1 MNRTIGLISTNYS
14 VPGFGSVT
22 EVRPAASIP
31 FGGRYRL
38 LDFALSNM
46 VNSRVQT
53 VGLVT
58 PYFYRSIIDHVGAG
72 KPWDL
77 SRKEGGLY
85 ILPGTVF
92 GFHEENARFLFRD
105 LLHNLEYLRQGD
117 GDYILVSSGTLV
129 ANIDYQPMITRHEL
143 EGKPVTLL
151 YKKMQ
156 PGEKRPGR
164 YLTLDGDTVAGIRRA
179 DEGENLLLD
188 SFIVDKS
195 FLLRMARDYAALDYM
210 DFLDILAHVLPE
222 VAVGCCA
229 FDGYVAFMDG
239 MEDYF
244 RASLDLLDS
253 AVGLKAQILG
263 ELLGLVGLLGDLL
276 RGSLLGSG
284 LLLGRGLALSL
295 GHAGLSHELHDDHG
309 SVVALAGPELHD
321 AGVAAGTIL
330 EHALGDLLEDLA
342 DELLVVQVGDGQTAG
357 VQIAALGPGD
367 HLVDLRAD
375 LLGTGL
381 HRLDAV
387 VQEQGGNQAA
397 LHSLSVAIVGTELA
411 TLLVVSHNSLSPKA
425 SN

>member
-22 EVRPAASIP
+22 EARPAASIP

-46 VNSRVQT
+46 VNSRIQT

-58 PYFYRSIIDHVGAG
+58 PYFYRSIMDHVGAG

-92 GFHEENARFLFRD
+92 GFHEQNARFLFRD
-105 LLHNLEYLRQGD
+105 LLHNMEYLRQGD

-129 ANIDYQPMITRHEL
+129 ANIDYQPMIAQHEL

-156 PGEKRPGR
+156 PGEKRQGR
-164 YLTLDGDTVAGIRRA
+164 YLTIENGLVTDLERTG
-179 DEGENLLLD
+179 EGENLFLD
-188 SFIVDKS
+188 SFIADKS
-195 FLLRMARDYAALDYM
+195 FLLRMARDYEALDYL
-210 DFLDILAHVLPE
+210 DFLDILAYVLPG
-222 VAVGCCA
+222 VSVGSYA

-253 AVGLKAQILG
+253 GIRRELFQPDRPIRTKAHDTPPALYAPGSAVKNSVMTA
-263 ELLGLVGLLGDLL
+263 
-276 RGSLLGSG
+276 GSIV
-284 LLLGRGLALSL
+284 
-295 GHAGLSHELHDDHG
+295 EG
-309 SVVALAGPELHD
+309 SVENSVCFRNVRIEKG
-321 AGVAAGTIL
+321 
-330 EHALGDLLEDLA
+330 
-342 DELLVVQVGDGQTAG
+342 
-357 VQIAALGPGD
+357 
-367 HLVDLRAD
+367 
-375 LLGTGL
+375 
-381 HRLDAV
+381 AV
-387 VQEQGGNQAA
+387 VKNCVLMEKCVVKAGARLENVVCDKNVTVSEDKIVCGTAEHPCVLAKGG
-397 LHSLSVAIVGTELA
+397 
-411 TLLVVSHNSLSPKA
+411 VV
-425 SN
+425 

>member
-46 VNSRVQT
+46 VNARIQT

-58 PYFYRSIIDHVGAG
+58 PYLYRSIMDHVGAG

-92 GFHEENARFLFRD
+92 GFREPGARFLFRD
-105 LLHNLEYLRQGD
+105 LLHNMEYLRQGD

-129 ANIDYQPMITRHEL
+129 ANIDYLPMIAQHEL

-151 YKKMQ
+151 YKRMR

-164 YLTLDGDTVAGIRRA
+164 YLTLEDGRVTGIHRA

-188 SFIVDKS
+188 SFITDKS
-195 FLLRMARDYAALDYM
+195 FLLRIARDYAALDYM
-210 DFLDILAHVLPE
+210 DFLDILTHILPE
-222 VAVGCCA
+222 VSVGSYA

-244 RASLDLLDS
+244 RASLDLLDGGVRRELFHSDRQILTKAHDTPPALYVPGS
-253 AVGLKAQILG
+253 AVKNSVMTA
-263 ELLGLVGLLGDLL
+263 
-276 RGSLLGSG
+276 GSII
-284 LLLGRGLALSL
+284 
-295 GHAGLSHELHDDHG
+295 EG
-309 SVVALAGPELHD
+309 SVENSVCFRNVRIEKGAVVKNCVLMEKCVVKAGARLENVVCD
-321 AGVAAGTIL
+321 KGVTITAGTAICGTA
-330 EHALGDLLEDLA
+330 EHPCVLPKGG
-342 DELLVVQVGDGQTAG
+342 VG
-357 VQIAALGPGD
+357 
-367 HLVDLRAD
+367 
-375 LLGTGL
+375 
-381 HRLDAV
+381 
-387 VQEQGGNQAA
+387 
-397 LHSLSVAIVGTELA
+397 
-411 TLLVVSHNSLSPKA
+411 
-425 SN
+425 

>member
-58 PYFYRSIIDHVGAG
+58 PYFYRSIMDHVGAG

-129 ANIDYQPMITRHEL
+129 ANIDYQPMITKHEL

-188 SFIVDKS
+188 CFIVDKS
-195 FLLRMARDYAALDYM
+195 FLLRMARD
-210 DFLDILAHVLPE
+210 
-222 VAVGCCA
+222 
-229 FDGYVAFMDG
+229 
-239 MEDYF
+239 
-244 RASLDLLDS
+244 
-253 AVGLKAQILG
+253 
-263 ELLGLVGLLGDLL
+263 
-276 RGSLLGSG
+276 
-284 LLLGRGLALSL
+284 
-295 GHAGLSHELHDDHG
+295 
-309 SVVALAGPELHD
+309 
-321 AGVAAGTIL
+321 
-330 EHALGDLLEDLA
+330 
-342 DELLVVQVGDGQTAG
+342 
-357 VQIAALGPGD
+357 
-367 HLVDLRAD
+367 
-375 LLGTGL
+375 
-381 HRLDAV
+381 
-387 VQEQGGNQAA
+387 
-397 LHSLSVAIVGTELA
+397 
-411 TLLVVSHNSLSPKA
+411 
-425 SN
+425 

>member
-129 ANIDYQPMITRHEL
+129 ANIDYQPMITKHEL

-188 SFIVDKS
+188 CFIVDKS
-195 FLLRMARDYAALDYM
+195 FLLRATMPRSTIWIFLTFSPTFCRRSPSAAALLTAM
-210 DFLDILAHVLPE
+210 SPSWTAWRTISAP
-222 VAVGCCA
+222 
-229 FDGYVAFMDG
+229 
-239 MEDYF
+239 
-244 RASLDLLDS
+244 ASICSTAPS
-253 AVGLKAQILG
+253 AVSSSSPTGP
-263 ELLGLVGLLGDLL
+263 
-276 RGSLLGSG
+276 
-284 LLLGRGLALSL
+284 
-295 GHAGLSHELHDDHG
+295 
-309 SVVALAGPELHD
+309 SVPRRTTRRPRSTPPAP
-321 AGVAAGTIL
+321 
-330 EHALGDLLEDLA
+330 
-342 DELLVVQVGDGQTAG
+342 
-357 VQIAALGPGD
+357 
-367 HLVDLRAD
+367 R
-375 LLGTGL
+375 
-381 HRLDAV
+381 
-387 VQEQGGNQAA
+387 
-397 LHSLSVAIVGTELA
+397 
-411 TLLVVSHNSLSPKA
+411 
-425 SN
+425 

>member
-58 PYFYRSIIDHVGAG
+58 PYFYRSIMDHVGAG

-129 ANIDYQPMITRHEL
+129 ANIDYQPMITKHEL

-151 YKKMQ
+151 VGGLHLEAAS
-156 PGEKRPGR
+156 PERLARTFDELRARPALRLAFCHCTGPSAGR
-164 YLTLDGDTVAGIRRA
+164 ALWREFPDRCLHAHAG
-179 DEGENLLLD
+179 
-188 SFIVDKS
+188 
-195 FLLRMARDYAALDYM
+195 
-210 DFLDILAHVLPE
+210 
-222 VAVGCCA
+222 AVFA
-229 FDGYVAFMDG
+229 
-239 MEDYF
+239 
-244 RASLDLLDS
+244 
-253 AVGLKAQILG
+253 LG
-263 ELLGLVGLLGDLL
+263 E
-276 RGSLLGSG
+276 
-284 LLLGRGLALSL
+284 
-295 GHAGLSHELHDDHG
+295 
-309 SVVALAGPELHD
+309 
-321 AGVAAGTIL
+321 
-330 EHALGDLLEDLA
+330 
-342 DELLVVQVGDGQTAG
+342 
-357 VQIAALGPGD
+357 
-367 HLVDLRAD
+367 
-375 LLGTGL
+375 
-381 HRLDAV
+381 
-387 VQEQGGNQAA
+387 
-397 LHSLSVAIVGTELA
+397 
-411 TLLVVSHNSLSPKA
+411 
-425 SN
+425 